1 MSKSFRSERDFFK
14 KRSVVGRR
22 TFGERGEKRVF
33 NVCSEKDKEVGK
45 AIGIS
50 ARQRFNGRAQ
60 RLGRTIDDKTPERS
74 RRRVK
79 IKRSKKSSR
88 ACFFTA
94 YRVKMGVLARIGD
107 VFLRRLASR
116 RSAAVRN
123 GNDAFEER
131 RKDAEFLRTA
141 SVNVGAAR
149 RLQRGEI
156 GVAGKA
162 RLAVASGRRSFSN
175 EKRLDLT
182 VLNRKIASD

>member
-1 MSKSFRSERDFFK
+1 M
-14 KRSVVGRR
+14 
-22 TFGERGEKRVF
+22 
-33 NVCSEKDKEVGK
+33 
-45 AIGIS
+45 
-50 ARQRFNGRAQ
+50 
-60 RLGRTIDDKTPERS
+60 GRTVDDKTPERS

-94 YRVKMGVLARIGD
+94 CYVKIGSLAKAGDCVVLS
-107 VFLRRLASR
+107 SR

-175 EKRLDLT
+175 EKRLDST
-182 VLNRKIASD
+182 VAYHYY